1 MYPALLDF
9 LIRQTLLTHKL
20 CQTSLLGRIKQA
32 CQAESLRVDGH
43 GPTFEILAKGNII
56 TQPNPTKSF
65 KKLAPLMF
73 SHLTSMEKLGNKVHW
88 TKLRSFPEKPI
99 SGPKKCWPATSQ
111 RMIKK
116 RLLVKPP
123 ESYHLS
129 KNFFHLLRSSKW
141 KTLWVFYII
150 SWMCQLLALMLP

>member
-20 CQTSLLGRIKQA
+20 CQAILLGRIKQA

-73 SHLTSMEKLGNKVHW
+73 SHLTSMEKLGNKVH
-88 TKLRSFPEKPI
+88 
-99 SGPKKCWPATSQ
+99 
-111 RMIKK
+111 
-116 RLLVKPP
+116 
-123 ESYHLS
+123 
-129 KNFFHLLRSSKW
+129 
-141 KTLWVFYII
+141 
-150 SWMCQLLALMLP
+150 